1 MAEEVAETVLG
12 EVRRLEGGGED
23 EQRGVASDS
32 GAKTD
37 ETGERKRRCAS
48 SSSNPL
54 PLLSLSSVAGKQV
67 GKRELTRHRPWR
79 GCHQGRRMAE
89 TVAGATVVRYE
100 SSSSCPLR

>member
-23 EQRGVASDS
+23 KQRGVASDS

-54 PLLSLSSVAGKQV
+54 SLSSSVAGKQV
-67 GKRELTRHRPWR
+67 GKRELTRHYPWR